1 MGEVIKAPVN
11 ADIETAKA
19 HLYALFKPFADM
31 AYEGKIEIRCIHPVS
46 AITTPMNFG
55 IKEVE
60 AAAQYAIDMNEEYN
74 VYVGVNPRNKDTKG
88 AGKATDVEISYFHFV
103 DADDTSA
110 VEKLKTAPLKPNF
123 VIETGREPNQRVHA
137 YWRLEDPSRN
147 LQQWQKQQEAL
158 ADYFGGD
165 RVIDPP
171 RIMRLAGTV
180 SHP

>member
-31 AYEGKIEIRCIHPVS
+31 AYEGKIEIRCIHPIS

-55 IKEVE
+55 IKEVD

-74 VYVGVNPRNKDTKG
+74 VYVGVNPRNKNTKG

-103 DADDTSA
+103 DADDTS
-110 VEKLKTAPLKPNF
+110 
-123 VIETGREPNQRVHA
+123 
-137 YWRLEDPSRN
+137 
-147 LQQWQKQQEAL
+147 
-158 ADYFGGD
+158 
-165 RVIDPP
+165 
-171 RIMRLAGTV
+171 
-180 SHP
+180 